1 MIMAWQEVAEL
12 SIYCRDPGPRRA
24 MPMPTFSGLHSRGY
38 LPHLKVEGGT
48 YFVTFRLA
56 DSLPQDA
63 LERLAAWRVDQLRR
77 FASGQSHELDAR
89 FSTEL
94 DEQLD
99 RGGGACWLNDAR
111 VARHVAESLRHFDR
125 AHYRLHAWVLMPNHV
140 HALVQPLP
148 GHALEEILQSWQS
161 STAHLANKTLG
172 RTGAFWQ
179 PESYDHWVRNETE
192 RAHYRRYIEENP
204 VKARLCGQPHD
215 WPWSSAR
222 EK

>member
-1 MIMAWQEVAEL
+1 
-12 SIYCRDPGPRRA
+12 
-24 MPMPTFSGLHSRGY
+24 MPTFSGLHSRGY

-56 DSLPQDA
+56 DSLPQDV

-77 FASGQSHELDAR
+77 LASGQSHELDAR

-99 RGGGACWLNDAR
+99 RGSGACWLNDAR
-111 VARHVAESLRHFDR
+111 VARHVADSLRHFDR
-125 AHYRLHAWVLMPNHV
+125 ARYRLHAWVLMPNHV

-148 GHALEEILQSWQS
+148 GHALEEILHSWKS
-161 STAHLANKTLG
+161 FTAHLANKTLG

-192 RAHYRRYIEENP
+192 LEHYRRYIEENP

-222 EK
+222 GK

>member
-1 MIMAWQEVAEL
+1 
-12 SIYCRDPGPRRA
+12 
-24 MPMPTFSGLHSRGY
+24 MPTFSGLHSRGY

-63 LERLAAWRVDQLRR
+63 LERLTAWRVDQLRR
-77 FASGQSHELDAR
+77 LASGQSHELDAR
-89 FSTEL
+89 FSAEL
-94 DEQLD
+94 DAQLD

-111 VARHVAESLRHFDR
+111 VAGQVAESLRHFDGAR
-125 AHYRLHAWVLMPNHV
+125 YRLHAWVIMPNHV

-148 GHALEEILQSWQS
+148 GHALEQILHGWKSF
-161 STAHLANKTLG
+161 TAHRANETLG
-172 RTGAFWQ
+172 RAGSFWQ

-192 RAHYRRYIEENP
+192 LEHYRRYTEQNP

-222 EK
+222 GK